1 MIPLEAI
8 LNLVVRDLAMAQVEP
23 SAVIVAVKL
32 VKHNMR
38 RFIINVDNQGP
49 DYFTIP

>member
-8 LNLVVRDLAMAQVEP
+8 LNLVVRDLATAQVEP
-23 SAVIVAVKL
+23 SAAIVAIKL

-38 RFIINVDNQGP
+38 GFIININIHRS
-49 DYFTIP
+49 DYFTIT